1 MSSVGII
8 IVVGDG
14 SGGVNVV
21 SSVGIVIV
29 VGDWSGGVN

>member
-14 SGGVNVV
+14 GGGVNVV

-29 VGDWSGGVN
+29 VGDWGGGVN